1 MAAAGEF
8 PKDDTVPKT
17 DIVYASDYSTIR
29 SLVLGIIGVGTGTSG
44 YGASEA
50 QSLSDSAVGQ
60 NDVITGAAWDTLAT
74 AINRCRRHQ
83 TASPLLVATRP
94 AQITAAWVN
103 SVKTIADA
111 VVTNKDSVVATELVA
126 VTGLTNSVSTST
138 SWNNV
143 LFRTVRV
150 TFPTQNAMR
159 NFFNAGGY
167 LTVTHAAVTGNSGD
181 KENQWKNAIAGL
193 GECRYSRTQFNLSRA
208 ERTIGE
214 NAVANYS
221 GSVVRI
227 TGQKSTATGAAYV
240 DINLYY
246 EDANA
251 ASGQPISENPAQ
263 TGRIDELLTL
273 NISSTVAYVKSAGQI
288 TSPTPD
294 ATSSWTD
301 SGYSASTAVPPDPGG
316 GGGGTFAE
324 VGNQVYSTAGTF
336 TFTQPA
342 GSTAVKVAIYGAG
355 GGGGNGQWF
364 QPVLDRYAVGGGG
377 GGGGGYIVAGFQLA
391 AGQTLNITVGA
402 KGLGSTGTG
411 AGGTGGLSRV
421 TATGVTVTANGGG
434 GGGTSTGILNPTPAG
449 GTGGTTS
456 QSGATTVAAFNGAA
470 ASGTSMTT
478 SNSTSSTSCN
488 GAAGATGGAGNPGAG
503 AGGTATFNGT
513 SWSAT
518 NGGNATGIG
527 GNGGGGGAAF
537 SSPIGGNGVT
547 NGGNGT
553 DGRVV
558 IYYGNGTTF

>member
-1 MAAAGEF
+1 MAGAGEF

-17 DIVYASDYSTIR
+17 DIVYALDFNTIR
-29 SLVLGIIGVGTGTSG
+29 TAVLAIIGVGSETSG
-44 YGASEA
+44 YGATEA
-50 QSLSDSAVGQ
+50 ADLNNVAVSPT
-60 NDVITGAAWDTLAT
+60 DVILASSWDTLAT

-83 TASPLLVATRP
+83 AASPTLIATRP
-94 AQITAAWVN
+94 VPITAAWVN

-111 VVTNKDSVVATELVA
+111 AVTNKDLVVSTELVA
-126 VTGLTNSVSTST
+126 VTGVTSSVSTTT
-138 SWNNV
+138 SWNGT
-143 LFRTVRV
+143 LYKTVRV
-150 TFPTQNAMR
+150 PFATQNAMR

-167 LTVTHAAVTGNSGD
+167 ISVTHAPVTGNSGS
-181 KENQWKNAIAGL
+181 KENNWKAAIDGL
-193 GECRYSRTQFNLSRA
+193 GELRYGLTQFRQSGQV
-208 ERTIGE
+208 TIGS
-214 NAVANYS
+214 NNVTNYS
-221 GSVVRI
+221 GSSVYVR
-227 TGQKSTATGAAYV
+227 GSRNLSGSAYV
-240 DINLYY
+240 DIVLYY
-246 EDANA
+246 DDGNS
-251 ASGQPISENPAQ
+251 ASGLPISSDPTQ

-273 NISSTVAYVKSAGQI
+273 NISSTVGYASSAGQI
-288 TSPTPD
+288 TSPTPN
-294 ATSSWTD
+294 AVNTWTD
-301 SGYSASTAVPPDPGG
+301 SGYSATQATPPDPGG
-316 GGGGTFAE
+316 GGGGAFAE
-324 VGNQVYSTAGTF
+324 VGNQVYNSAGTF

-470 ASGTSMTT
+470 ASGTVMTT

-513 SWSAT
+513 SWSAA
-518 NGGNATGIG
+518 NGGNAIGIG